1 MTILRAERND
11 ATAFSKFNPGSQAFN
26 SLILNRNQIELAKTA
41 HIINAIPDKLDYQ
54 YGKTI
59 AIWLVAPIPRSLWPD
74 KPIIQPGPIIGNK
87 IYDQRRAGVP
97 PAFIAEMFWNFH
109 LPGVLIGSLLLG
121 ISMRFL
127 HERFRPVRKEGNT
140 DPSQIFLYV
149 AAPMMLGFQAIG
161 SNLGFAMFWLMF
173 NFAIAIVMLKLIAT
187 RPQAEKTSS

>member
-1 MTILRAERND
+1 
-11 ATAFSKFNPGSQAFN
+11 
-26 SLILNRNQIELAKTA
+26 
-41 HIINAIPDKLDYQ
+41 
-54 YGKTI
+54 
-59 AIWLVAPIPRSLWPD
+59 
-74 KPIIQPGPIIGNK
+74 
-87 IYDQRRAGVP
+87 
-97 PAFIAEMFWNFH
+97 
-109 LPGVLIGSLLLG
+109 
-121 ISMRFL
+121 MRFL